1 MTWQYRYMS
10 QFVQWETLIIIIIL
24 LTLKTNSYEKD
35 LRFIHDVVL
44 SY

>member
-1 MTWQYRYMS
+1 MTRQYRYMS
-10 QFVQWETLIIIIIL
+10 LFFQWETLKI
-24 LTLKTNSYEKD
+24 TYYYSLKFNPYEKD